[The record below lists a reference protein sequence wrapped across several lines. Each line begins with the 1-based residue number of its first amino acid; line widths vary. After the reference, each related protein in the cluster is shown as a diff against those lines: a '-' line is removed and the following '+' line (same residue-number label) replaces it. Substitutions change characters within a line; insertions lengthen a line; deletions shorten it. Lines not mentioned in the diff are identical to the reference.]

1 MLRTNL
7 STRPFYN
14 ERAVHV
20 ALALAALLVLA
31 ITALN
36 AVRIVSLSRHN
47 TELSSRTGN
56 EQAEATR
63 LTQAAS
69 AIRKTIDRDELEL
82 VVAAAREANSLIDQ
96 RTFSWTAFFNHI
108 EGTLPPDVMLTSVR
122 PSFSDGQTHVAM
134 IVLARRAEDVDE
146 LMEKLEATGAF
157 EQVIPANQDRTEAGL
172 YRVLIQSVYAEVGD
186 DKAEPP
192 ARPVTSPPA
201 GASPPPQARPPVSG
215 GRQ

>member
-134 IVLARRAEDVDE
+134 TVLARRAEDVDE